1 MASGS
6 DEVPGSRFA
15 TASTAPAAAPL
26 TAVAADASVEG
37 FGVDPLRVF
46 REAAARA
53 AFFCRAAFVFGAPR
67 FAALRDRF
75 VAFRARFVVLRA
87 LRFVVRFAAERFRP
101 PRFLDARFATT
112 TSAAEHTS
120 RELRTALLIEPQ
132 VRGPHTKATGDRFVE
147 RIQDSEGA
155 EPM

>member
-6 DEVPGSRFA
+6 DEVHGSRFA

-67 FAALRDRF
+67 FAALRDG
-75 VAFRARFVVLRA
+75 FVVLRA
-87 LRFVVRFAAERFRP
+87 RRLTVRFAAERFRP

-132 VRGPHTKATGDRFVE
+132 VRGPHAKATGDRFVE
-147 RIQDSEGA
+147 RVEDGEGA